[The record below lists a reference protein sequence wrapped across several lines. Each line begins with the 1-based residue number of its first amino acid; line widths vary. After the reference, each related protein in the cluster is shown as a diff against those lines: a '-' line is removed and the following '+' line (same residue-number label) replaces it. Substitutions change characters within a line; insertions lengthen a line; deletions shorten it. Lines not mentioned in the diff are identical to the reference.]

1 MKKEYGGYLPLELP
15 HGQEYFAGFGSDM
28 QRLNCARSAIYAA
41 LERCGAQKVRLP
53 WYNCETVQEP
63 LRRLGVPYAFYFL
76 DEELFPQTPPLEE
89 NEWLLYVNY
98 FGTAP
103 KELLDRVKTTFGRVI
118 FDNTQAF
125 FASPRMDADSYNV
138 YSCRKFLG
146 VADGAYLIHKD
157 LQARPYPADS
167 SWQRA
172 GYLLKCLDT
181 STNEAYPDSLRNE
194 DLLAREVREMSAL
207 TRRLLAAVDYEEV
220 KRRRRENFLVLHA
233 ALADV
238 NGRPVNTEAEAPMIY
253 PLYIEKEGLRAA
265 LIGNRVYVPQWWKW
279 MLGKVPEDSVEARL
293 SRWLLPL
300 PVDQRYT
307 PDDMRD
313 LARVMRGCL

>member
-1 MKKEYGGYLPLELP
+1 MNREYGGYLPLELP
-15 HGQEYFAGFGSDM
+15 HGQEYFAGFGSDV

-41 LERCGAQKVRLP
+41 LAQCRAQKVRLP

-63 LRRLGVPYAFYFL
+63 LRRLGVPYEFYFL

-89 NEWLLYVNY
+89 GEWLLYVDY

-103 KELLDRVKTTFGRVI
+103 KDLPDRVKKTFGRVI

-125 FASPRMDADSYNV
+125 FAPPRMEEDSYNV

-146 VADGAYLIHKD
+146 VADGAYLIHKG

-172 GYLLKCLDT
+172 GHLLKCLDT
-181 STNEAYPDSLRNE
+181 STNEAYADSLNNE

-207 TRRLLAAVDYEEV
+207 TRRMLTAVDYAEV
-220 KRRRRENFLVLHA
+220 KRRRRENFLALHAELAAVNGRAVNADADAPMVYPLYVEKEGLHA
-233 ALADV
+233 ALV
-238 NGRPVNTEAEAPMIY
+238 QNKV
-253 PLYIEKEGLRAA
+253 YI
-265 LIGNRVYVPQWWKW
+265 PQWWKW
-279 MLGKVPEDSVEARL
+279 LLDKVPANSVEARL

-313 LARVMRGCL
+313 LARLVRGCL

>member
-1 MKKEYGGYLPLELP
+1 MEKEYGGYLPLELP
-15 HGQEYFAGFGSDM
+15 RGREYFAGLGSDV

-41 LERCGAQKVRLP
+41 LEQCGAAKVWLP

-63 LRRLGVPYAFYFL
+63 LRRLGVPYGLYLL
-76 DEELFPQTPPLEE
+76 DDELFPQTPPLEE

-103 KELLDRVKTTFGRVI
+103 KELLDRVKTAFDRVI

-125 FASPRMDADSYNV
+125 FAPPRMDGDSYNV

-146 VADGAYLIHKD
+146 VADGAYLIHKG
-157 LQARPYPADS
+157 LRARAYPADS

-181 STNEAYPDSLRNE
+181 STNEAYADSLQNE
-194 DLLAREVREMSAL
+194 DLLAREVRGMSAL
-207 TRRLLAAVDYEEV
+207 TRHMLAAIDYEEI
-220 KRRRRENFLVLHA
+220 KRRRRENFLALHA
-233 ALADV
+233 ELIAV
-238 NGRPVNTEAEAPMIY
+238 NGRAVNTDAAAPMVY
-253 PLYIEKEGLRAA
+253 PLYVENDGLRAK
-265 LIGNRVYVPQWWKW
+265 LIAKRVYVPQWWKW
-279 MLGKVPEDSVEARL
+279 LLDKVPAGSVEARL

-307 PDDMRD
+307 PEDMRD
-313 LARVMRGCL
+313 LARIVRSCL